1 MRKYHFTMNE
11 NNYQRI
17 SKAKLYSLARQIT
30 SDEIKK
36 LKFVISACN
45 LRPEKFG
52 CMFTFQEL
60 NNADTALNDYINL
73 FECHNCMNAETGKY
87 ASFYME
93 VK

>member
-1 MRKYHFTMNE
+1 MREYNFTMNG

-17 SKAKLYSLARQIT
+17 SKAKLYSLARQT
-30 SDEIKK
+30 ANDEIRN
-36 LKFVISACN
+36 LKFVIATCN

-60 NNADTALNDYINL
+60 NNTDTALNDYINL
-73 FECHNCMNAETGKY
+73 FEYYNCINAETGKY

>member
-1 MRKYHFTMNE
+1 MREYHFTMNG

-17 SKAKLYSLARQIT
+17 SKAKLYSLARQT
-30 SDEIKK
+30 ANDEIRN
-36 LKFVISACN
+36 LKFVIAACN

-52 CMFTFQEL
+52 DMFTFQEL
-60 NNADTALNDYINL
+60 NNADIALDNCINS
-73 FECHNCMNAETGKY
+73 FEYYNCINAETGKY

>member
-1 MRKYHFTMNE
+1 MREYHFTMNG

-17 SKAKLYSLARQIT
+17 SKAKLYSLARQT
-30 SDEIKK
+30 ASDEIRK
-36 LKFVISACN
+36 LKFIIAACN

-60 NNADTALNDYINL
+60 NNADTALNNYINS
-73 FECHNCMNAETGKY
+73 FEYYNCVNAETGKY